1 MRASALRPD
10 PPVKLPDLAA
20 AAERLL
26 GTRLTLLIT
35 VIALIGFAAL
45 AFGAQAD
52 AGSARSPVYGLSP
65 WLLPAHQPDAAEAP
79 PPARHTHASL
89 RGMQP
94 GS

>member
-1 MRASALRPD
+1 M
-10 PPVKLPDLAA
+10 KLPDLAA

-26 GTRLTLLIT
+26 STRLTLLIT
-35 VIALIGFAAL
+35 VIALIGLASL

-52 AGSARSPVYGLSP
+52 ASGARSPVYGLSP
-65 WLLPAHQPDAAEAP
+65 GWLPSRPERSPASP
-79 PPARHTHASL
+79 PPIHPKHASL